1 MARALGCA
9 WVEGVARPRVGGT
22 GHTQRLQPDR
32 MNGTAPNGTNA
43 QRRDA
48 TPTEVGTEPR
58 GARPGAPRGSAPG
71 PGRPEYIIYLKLNS
85 QYRASAIENAGGKFV
100 GSRNTRSAG
109 RRRVYT
115 GEKCS
120 FCAKVA
126 LRTLC
131 LRALPYCARL

>member
-1 MARALGCA
+1 
-9 WVEGVARPRVGGT
+9 
-22 GHTQRLQPDR
+22 

-58 GARPGAPRGSAPG
+58 GARPGAPGR
-71 PGRPEYIIYLKLNS
+71 PGRQLGNKPITIA
-85 QYRASAIENAGGKFV
+85 ASMIEKRVKFV
-100 GSRNTRSAG
+100 HGSRSSSEHGVAG

-131 LRALPYCARL
+131 LRALRIAHASTPEPRV